1 MAQGTGNTPEEQK
14 QVIQETL
21 ISVGAKIS
29 EAIRDAVQSAA
40 DNIDAT
46 IFQKLGK
53 SLTTSFS
60 NLAKFSEQAANNSF
74 KISQGLLSSEG
85 LSKQLVDL
93 EEKKLTLA
101 RQKKLA
107 DDLGITNH

>member
-46 IFQKLGK
+46 IFQKL
-53 SLTTSFS
+53 
-60 NLAKFSEQAANNSF
+60 
-74 KISQGLLSSEG
+74 
-85 LSKQLVDL
+85 
-93 EEKKLTLA
+93 
-101 RQKKLA
+101 
-107 DDLGITNH
+107 